1 MLLMSIHSNALRAHV
16 GRVITAVEL
25 GHVTFVY
32 TTMYGTGHRQGDRDF
47 NMTSKYGH
55 GRMSL

>member
-1 MLLMSIHSNALRAHV
+1 MLLMSIHGNALRAHV

-55 GRMSL
+55 G